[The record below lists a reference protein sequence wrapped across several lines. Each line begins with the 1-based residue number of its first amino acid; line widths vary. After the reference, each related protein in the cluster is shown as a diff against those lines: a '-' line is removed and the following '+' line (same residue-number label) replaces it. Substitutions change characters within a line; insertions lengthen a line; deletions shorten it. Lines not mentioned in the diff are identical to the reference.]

1 LKRFA
6 FTPAAARAGGKFQP
20 KAKSCPRKET
30 STSLPSAPSNATEE
44 KPITLTSTGF
54 DTTQYDQP
62 VVAEKNLT
70 NVDGLS
76 ASTSEIM
83 GTGEPS
89 KNNEGPFPDKRSLES
104 VKAKSKLM
112 TEEAAG
118 SKDALHSGVAT
129 CESNSDWQSSIG
141 ILSSEVEI

>member
-1 LKRFA
+1 MKRFA

-54 DTTQYDQP
+54 DPTQYDQP
-62 VVAEKNLT
+62 VAENNLT